1 MPEYEDDHFDGN
13 ESTHSLDSEFGGFDL
28 PIGVKKTLTLAN
40 EKLYHSTYNT
50 GYDNYMAYHYAFIMK
65 VATVHELEKISE
77 AAKDLRWIEAMNEE
91 IHWLAS
97 FDSIVSVSFS
107 PLNAC
112 QEGFQYHHAEPS
124 HVMMTYWLP
133 DMPSTLPPNASHQI
147 GIGAFVMNDRRE
159 VGTGYKNT
167 GSL

>member
-1 MPEYEDDHFDGN
+1 MYVCVFVCMYVCMRVCVC
-13 ESTHSLDSEFGGFDL
+13 LYICMYVCMYVYVIFGD
-28 PIGVKKTLTLAN
+28 K
-40 EKLYHSTYNT
+40 
-50 GYDNYMAYHYAFIMK
+50 
-65 VATVHELEKISE
+65 
-77 AAKDLRWIEAMNEE
+77 